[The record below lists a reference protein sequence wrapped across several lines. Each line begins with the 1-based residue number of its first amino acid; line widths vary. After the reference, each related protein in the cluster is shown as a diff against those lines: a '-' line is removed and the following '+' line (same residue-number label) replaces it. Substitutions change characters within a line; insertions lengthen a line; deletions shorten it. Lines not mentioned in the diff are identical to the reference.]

1 MSELSVSKLNEY
13 KKSKHLT
20 NKRISEITGI
30 AHVTIDS
37 IFSGKNKNPTVM
49 SLLKISRALGCLMD
63 DLIDYDENSP
73 LKDYSI
79 DKKNSMT
86 EQEADKNARLKN
98 IAAICGKLNEKD
110 VKLLAD
116 IALRFSSKQA

>member
-20 NKRISEITGI
+20 NKKISEMTGI

-73 LKDYSI
+73 LKNYNGN
-79 DKKNSMT
+79 KKINAAV
-86 EQEADKNARLKN
+86 QEADKNASLKN
-98 IAAICGKLNEKD
+98 IAAICGRLNEKD

-116 IALRFSSKQA
+116 IALRFSCKQA